1 MEIKK
6 ITLINGYKCIIMD
19 DYGHHPTEIKATISA
34 IKKSYPKLKLWT
46 VFQPHTFSRTEA
58 LFNDFAKSF
67 QLSDETIILDIYP
80 SKRETEGKIHARD
93 LVKKILADKDIF
105 EKQKVYYISN
115 IAGAARLLKDK
126 IKEDCLILTIGASN
140 VWELEKY
147 F

>member
-1 MEIKK
+1 
-6 ITLINGYKCIIMD
+6 
-19 DYGHHPTEIKATISA
+19 
-34 IKKSYPKLKLWT
+34 
-46 VFQPHTFSRTEA
+46 
-58 LFNDFAKSF
+58 
-67 QLSDETIILDIYP
+67 
-80 SKRETEGKIHARD
+80 